1 MNKGRLRRALLLACA
16 ISTVVCAACATYLS
30 RGGDTIRFSHAV
42 HKKAEVECLTCH
54 EPIYD
59 AKVLRGDFLP
69 KEATC
74 LRCHEEKKVKGEC
87 GFCHSDARRA
97 GPFRRQEPSLKM
109 GHAGHIERV
118 KEDCGRCHAT
128 LPEPGRKAEPP
139 TMASCLGCHEHK
151 QEYREGKCLGCHR
164 DLSRYPLQ
172 PVSVFSHQGDYVRV
186 HGRAARSAPDVCGT
200 CHEQT
205 FCADCHAS
213 TVAVKVEFKLPERQD
228 ANYIH
233 RDDYLGRH
241 GIEAQGDSASCRR
254 CHGTSFCES
263 CHTAQNLTRRGD
275 NPRNPHPPG
284 WMVAGPRS
292 HGEAARR
299 DIASCAS
306 CHDQGPKSNCVDCH
320 RVGGVGGNPH
330 PMSWL
335 EKHDREEIQRNG
347 MCLYCH
353 NN

>member
-1 MNKGRLRRALLLACA
+1 MKKGRLRSARVLLCALG
-16 ISTVVCAACATYLS
+16 TVVFAACATYLS

-74 LRCHEEKKVKGEC
+74 LRCH
-87 GFCHSDARRA
+87 
-97 GPFRRQEPSLKM
+97 
-109 GHAGHIERV
+109 
-118 KEDCGRCHAT
+118 
-128 LPEPGRKAEPP
+128 
-139 TMASCLGCHEHK
+139 
-151 QEYREGKCLGCHR
+151 R

-186 HGRAARSAPDVCGT
+186 HGRAARSAPDVCAT

-213 TVAVKVEFKLPERQD
+213 TVAVKVEFKLPEKQD

-306 CHDQGPKSNCVDCH
+306 CHDQVARSNCVDCH

-353 NN
+353 N